1 MIDTG
6 DFHHMIDMF
15 DRVGKA
21 RVFIILIDIAVEQAN
36 LRYASILGKVAAVVR
51 TYS

>member
-1 MIDTG
+1 MVDTG
-6 DFHHMIDMF
+6 DFHHMIDML

-21 RVFIILIDIAVEQAN
+21 RVFIILIDITVEQAN